1 MPDLIMEGMYFHTC
15 CTHVLKLIVKDGL
28 KDFDNSIL
36 RIRGAVRYIQSS
48 AMRNSNL
55 VLIHKMLNIRVLLT

>member
-1 MPDLIMEGMYFHTC
+1 MPDLIMEGKYFHTC

-36 RIRGAVRYIQSS
+36 RIRGAVRYIQSP